1 MRQSKHEFRVA
12 IATSVV
18 NAASTSCLAT
28 VWWAG
33 VLWSAFVATVLLWLV
48 RKDPISKVPLA
59 DFEALVEKDD
69 RIKVTFNKFH
79 SLIVG
84 VVPLW
89 GKHVS
94 LAQTQ
99 IKGAIEALA
108 VRFSSLSSRLNLT
121 TNVTNSSEENLV
133 MQAIGNAERGLVK
146 IIETLNQTQT
156 FRHALIQEIT
166 RVSSHTE
173 DLRQM
178 AEKVSEIADQTNLLA
193 LNAAIEAARA
203 GEAGR
208 GFSVVADEVRK
219 LSNESANAGKA
230 IRETIETVSN
240 AISSSIKQS
249 EKFSIQEEM
258 IVGESKQVAD
268 HILTEFNNVT
278 AELQT
283 TMDALRDE
291 HRSVE
296 LDINEVIVN
305 LQFQD
310 RVHQIIEHV
319 LSDMQRIETSFIE
332 LNNPEIDQD
341 RVPEVNSWLEQLS
354 RSYTTLEQR
363 QLHQNSLNSKAQ
375 ATSSEITFF

>member
-1 MRQSKHEFRVA
+1 MRQSKQELHVA
-12 IATSVV
+12 VGTSIA
-18 NAASTSCLAT
+18 NAAGTTYFAS
-28 VWWAG
+28 VWWVG
-33 VLWSAFVATVLLWLV
+33 VLWSILVATVLLWLV
-48 RKDPISKVPLA
+48 RKDPISKVPLT

-69 RIKVTFNKFH
+69 RIRLTFNKFH
-79 SLIVG
+79 SLMVG

-121 TNVTNSSEENLV
+121 TNTTNSSEESLV
-133 MQAIGNAERGLVK
+133 MHAIGNAERGLLK

-156 FRHALIQEIT
+156 FRHALIQEIIK
-166 RVSSHTE
+166 VSSHTE

-178 AEKVSEIADQTNLLA
+178 ADKVAEIADQTNLLA

-219 LSNESANAGKA
+219 LSNESGMAGKA
-230 IRETIETVSN
+230 IRETIETVGNTISN
-240 AISSSIKQS
+240 SIKQS
-249 EKFSIQEEM
+249 EKFSIQEEA
-258 IVGESKQVAD
+258 IVGESKQIAD
-268 HILTEFNNVT
+268 QILGEFNNVT

-283 TMDALRDE
+283 TMEALRDE

-332 LNNPEIDQD
+332 LTNPEIDQD

-363 QLHQNSLNSKAQ
+363 ELHQNTSAAKTQ
-375 ATSSEITFF
+375 ASSSEITFF